1 MLLGLPALIHSYL
14 LEPSPASLFFVSLTD
29 PPPPPFSL
37 SSPPFS
43 QIPPPTSSGIPPGR
57 SLRKFGHQL
66 YHQWYL
72 PFLTHSKPRIIDLSR
87 RNIGIKLPWPVT
99 GSMTDRSH
107 KWTVLSPCQ
116 PSSLERPSVPFLG
129 RVFVFFSDEIFPC
142 SIWPLGR
149 SLWSKHC
156 AHDTLTDHSNYSCP
170 IILFFFPRQVLLL
183 STPTSVFVPCRTLS
197 FTMVSFWLCLHFL

>member
-14 LEPSPASLFFVSLTD
+14 LEPSPASLFSSLSPIR
-29 PPPPPFSL
+29 PPPSLYPVPTSLKSLPPFERNTTWTEPAKVRASTL
-37 SSPPFS
+37 SSMVSPFPDS
-43 QIPPPTSSGIPPGR
+43 FKT
-57 SLRKFGHQL
+57 
-66 YHQWYL
+66 
-72 PFLTHSKPRIIDLSR
+72 RIIDLSR

-129 RVFVFFSDEIFPC
+129 RVFVFFSDEIFFPC

-170 IILFFFPRQVLLL
+170 IIPFFFPCQVLLL